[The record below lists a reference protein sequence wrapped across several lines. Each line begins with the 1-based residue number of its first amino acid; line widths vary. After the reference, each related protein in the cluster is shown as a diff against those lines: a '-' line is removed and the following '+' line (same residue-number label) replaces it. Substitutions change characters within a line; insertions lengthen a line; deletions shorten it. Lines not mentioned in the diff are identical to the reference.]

1 MNININYPAQEPQN
15 NINFYT
21 AISPVAYVVHHSL
34 DYMTQ
39 WMEQYHAVY
48 FSQLKT
54 VEEANQ
60 LATSIIYYNQ
70 SLYIPKEQWF
80 INICRGEHNT
90 QLNYAPN
97 APMLFSGSANATTST
112 ELMENNNLGV
122 WAIISDQ
129 GYGTADNSYTLKGII
144 ESKGLTNVIA
154 RRFMTLTD
162 ANTYAR
168 QRYTRRY
175 NFLFPQA
182 ILCIPQGDLSINQF
196 YAIPNYEQLNQQSP
210 NLMEWNNLINRDMFL

>member
-1 MNININYPAQEPQN
+1 MNININHPAQEPQN

-48 FSQLKT
+48 FSQVKT

-97 APMLFSGSANATTST
+97 APILFSGSANATTST
-112 ELMENNNLGV
+112 ELMENNKLGV

-129 GYGTADNSYTLKGII
+129 GYGTADNSYTLKGVI

-154 RRFMTLTD
+154 RKFMTLTD

-182 ILCIPQGDLSINQF
+182 ILYIPQGDLNI
-196 YAIPNYEQLNQQSP
+196 
-210 NLMEWNNLINRDMFL
+210 NNLINRDMFL

>member
-1 MNININYPAQEPQN
+1 MTININHQAQEKLN
-15 NINFYT
+15 NTNFYT
-21 AISPVAYVVHHSL
+21 AISPIAFVVNHSL
-34 DYMTQ
+34 DYIVQ
-39 WMEQYHAVY
+39 WMEQYQAVY
-48 FSQLKT
+48 FSQTKT

-60 LATSIIYYNQ
+60 LVSSTIYYNQ

-80 INICRGEHNT
+80 INSCRGEHNT
-90 QLNYAPN
+90 QLPYEPN
-97 APMLFSGSANATTST
+97 SPMIFNGSANSTTST
-112 ELMENNNLGV
+112 ELMGNNSLGV

-144 ESKGLTNVIA
+144 ESNGLTNVIA
-154 RRFMTLTD
+154 RKFMKLTD

-182 ILCIPQGDLSINQF
+182 ILCIPQGDLNINQF

-210 NLMEWNNLINRDMFL
+210 NLMEWNNLIKRDMFL

>member
-1 MNININYPAQEPQN
+1 MNININHQAQEKLN
-15 NINFYT
+15 NTNFYT
-21 AISPVAYVVHHSL
+21 AISPIAFVVHHSL
-34 DYMTQ
+34 DYIVQ
-39 WMEQYHAVY
+39 WMEQYQAVY
-48 FSQLKT
+48 FSQTKT

-60 LATSIIYYNQ
+60 LVSSTIYYNQ

-90 QLNYAPN
+90 QLNYASN
-97 APMLFSGSANATTST
+97 VPMLFSGSANSTTST

-144 ESKGLTNVIA
+144 ESKDLTNVIA
-154 RRFMTLTD
+154 RKFMTLTD

-182 ILCIPQGDLSINQF
+182 ILCIPQGDLNINQF
-196 YAIPNYEQLNQQSP
+196 YAIPNYEQLSQQSP

>member
-1 MNININYPAQEPQN
+1 M
-15 NINFYT
+15 
-21 AISPVAYVVHHSL
+21 
-34 DYMTQ
+34 
-39 WMEQYHAVY
+39 
-48 FSQLKT
+48 
-54 VEEANQ
+54 
-60 LATSIIYYNQ
+60 
-70 SLYIPKEQWF
+70 YIPKEQWF

-144 ESKGLTNVIA
+144 ESNGLTNVIA
-154 RRFMTLTD
+154 RKFMTLTD

-175 NFLFPQA
+175 NFLFPQD
-182 ILCIPQGDLSINQF
+182 ILYIPQGDLSINQF
-196 YAIPNYEQLNQQSP
+196 YAIPNYEQLSQQSP
-210 NLMEWNNLINRDMFL
+210 NLMEWDNLIKRDMFL

>member
-1 MNININYPAQEPQN
+1 MNISINQQAQEKLN
-15 NINFYT
+15 NTNFYT
-21 AISPVAYVVHHSL
+21 AISPIAIVVNNSL
-34 DYMTQ
+34 DYIVQ
-39 WMEQYHAVY
+39 RMEQYQEVY
-48 FSQLKT
+48 ISQT
-54 VEEANQ
+54 QTEEEANQ
-60 LATSIIYYNQ
+60 LVSSTIYYNQ

-90 QLNYAPN
+90 QLNYASN
-97 APMLFSGSANATTST
+97 APMLFSGSANTTTST

-129 GYGTADNSYTLKGII
+129 GYGTADNPYTLKGII

-154 RRFMTLTD
+154 RKFMTLTD

-182 ILCIPQGDLSINQF
+182 ILCIPQGDLNINQF
-196 YAIPNYEQLNQQSP
+196 YAIPNYEQLNQQGH

>member
-1 MNININYPAQEPQN
+1 MNTNINYPAQERPN
-15 NINFYT
+15 NFYFYT
-21 AISPVAYVVHHSL
+21 AISPTAYVVHHSL
-34 DYMTQ
+34 DYITQ
-39 WMEQYHAVY
+39 WMEHFHARY
-48 FSQLKT
+48 FSQVQT

-70 SLYIPKEQWF
+70 TLYIPKEQWF

-90 QLNYAPN
+90 QLNYESN
-97 APMLFSGSANATTST
+97 TPMIFSGSTST
-112 ELMENNNLGV
+112 TNTELTESNNLGV

-144 ESKGLTNVIA
+144 EDKSLTNVIA
-154 RRFMTLTD
+154 GKFMTLAD
-162 ANTYAR
+162 ANTFAR

-182 ILCIPQGDLSINQF
+182 ILYIPQGDLNINQF
-196 YAIPNYEQLNQQSP
+196 YTIPNYEQLKQQSP
-210 NLMEWNNLINRDMFL
+210 DLMEWNDLIKRDMFL